1 MGKQAAKGTQVAR
14 VLVVDDEPKI
24 CALLQALLEKEG
36 YQVDSAGDGY
46 EAESKIRS
54 NGYEMVI
61 ADLKMPGMDG
71 LQLAKLAREIDREIT
86 ILVITAYA
94 TVDNAV
100 KALRAGVDDYITKP
114 FDIEEL
120 KKAVGK
126 TLTAKRLRQRN
137 RELMDQ
143 LKLANEALEKQQRRL
158 NDQVAKTTRNLVSAN
173 RVLQKRVE
181 ELQMLNEISQ
191 AIISILDLDKLLG
204 VCLELIANKMQ
215 VRRSAIL
222 LADDRGKKL
231 VVKSAQGYEPSP
243 PLNQEFAVGDGVIG
257 WSAAVQEPLLIDEI
271 NRDPRFEEKEQA
283 LFKTGPV
290 TTTPLISKGRLLGIV
305 CVNQKTTGEPFRLD
319 DVRLLSTIASQ
330 VTVAIENAKLYLA
343 LQENIFRTVQ
353 ALVGTVEAK
362 DPYTSGHSA
371 RVTQYALRIA
381 QALGLSRESQDILHH
396 ACQLHDIGKIGIP
409 ESILTKPGPLTQEEW
424 QTIRS
429 HPVIGERILRPLD
442 FLRPIRPI
450 VRNHHENWDGTGYPD
465 GLEHDA
471 IPLLTRIVRIADA
484 YDAMTSE
491 RPYRERPKTSHEAF
505 AELRHC
511 ADAAFDAHIINA
523 LEQTSLEDDS
533 RNPQM
538 DIIGFQV

>member
-1 MGKQAAKGTQVAR
+1 MSNREAKQPQAAR

-24 CALLQALLEKEG
+24 CGLLQALLEKEG
-36 YQVDSAGDGY
+36 YEVDSAGDGY
-46 EAESKIRS
+46 EAESKIRA

-71 LQLAKLAREIDREIT
+71 LQLAKIAREIDREIT

-100 KALRAGVDDYITKP
+100 RALRAGVDDYITKP
-114 FDIEEL
+114 FDIDEL
-120 KKAVGK
+120 KKAVEK
-126 TLTAKRLRQRN
+126 TLATKRLKQRN
-137 RELMDQ
+137 QELMEQ
-143 LKLANEALEKQQRRL
+143 LKLANEALERQQRRL

-173 RVLQKRVE
+173 RGLQKRVE

-222 LADDRGKKL
+222 LLDQSGKKL
-231 VVKSAQGYEPSP
+231 AVKAVHGYELSP
-243 PLNQEFAVGDGVIG
+243 PLNQEFTIGDGVIG
-257 WSAAVQEPLLIDEI
+257 WVAAVQEPVLIDEI
-271 NRDPRFEEKEQA
+271 RRDPRFEQREQL

-290 TTTPLISKGRLLGIV
+290 TITPLISKGRLLGVV
-305 CVNQKTTGEPFRLD
+305 CVNQRTTGEPFRLE

-330 VTVAIENAKLYLA
+330 VTVAIENAKLYRA

-371 RVTQYALRIA
+371 RVTDYALRIA
-381 QALGLSRESQDILHH
+381 RAMELSEQSREILHN

-409 ESILTKPGPLTQEEW
+409 EEILHKPGPLTKEEW
-424 QTIRS
+424 RTIRS
-429 HPVIGERILRPLD
+429 HPVIGERIIRPLD
-442 FLRPIRPI
+442 FLKPIRTI

-465 GLEHDA
+465 GLEHEG

-484 YDAMTSE
+484 YDAMTSK
-491 RPYRERPKTSHEAF
+491 RPYRERPKSPEEAF
-505 AELRHC
+505 AELRQC
-511 ADAAFDAHIINA
+511 ADAAFDSHIIGA
-523 LEQTSLEDDS
+523 LEKTHLENNANNQQPGRVDF
-533 RNPQM
+533 R
-538 DIIGFQV
+538 V